1 MGGVAICGL
10 IIKICGFVICGLV
23 HLRSLRISESRVSH
37 KICGF
42 AYCKKNLLAQLCFIA
57 KLQEV
62 TNFPLLTKEGTDP
75 RRPSEV
81 WLGQSF

>member
-1 MGGVAICGL
+1 MG
-10 IIKICGFVICGLV
+10 K
-23 HLRSLRISESRVSH
+23 SE
-37 KICGF
+37 GG
-42 AYCKKNLLAQLCFIA
+42 

-81 WLGQSF
+81 WLGQSIQHIEPSSSRQIHNRTLVSPKPTELNVVNNHQ

>member
-1 MGGVAICGL
+1 MGKCEGG
-10 IIKICGFVICGLV
+10 
-23 HLRSLRISESRVSH
+23 
-37 KICGF
+37 
-42 AYCKKNLLAQLCFIA
+42 

-81 WLGQSF
+81 WLGQSIQHIEPSSSRQIIEP